1 MTTSILSSI
10 KLTTRPENTRS
21 NPLLKSKERLLAK
34 LDIQKAMAQ
43 AHVAGESYTHYKD
56 TWQKNAETQ
65 QREKIRV
72 PKNIKPWF
80 YKRNNQYFL
89 EVRHG
94 NKALELQ
101 KGMNAI
107 DVGNMENLVPTIET
121 VIKAVVA
128 GELDTLLVPIAPVKT
143 NIKK

>member
-1 MTTSILSSI
+1 MTKLLLSSLKVI
-10 KLTTRPENTRS
+10 ARPENTNA
-21 NPLLKSKERLLAK
+21 NPLLKNKERLLAK

-43 AHVAGESYTHYKD
+43 AHVAGESYTYYKEK
-56 TWQKNAETQ
+56 WKKNADTQ

-72 PKNIKPWF
+72 PRNIKPWF

-89 EVRHG
+89 EIRHG

-107 DVGNMENLVPTIET
+107 EIGNMENLVPTIDT

-128 GELDTLLVPIAPVKT
+128 GELDTLLVPNATVNKST
-143 NIKK
+143 KQ

>member
-1 MTTSILSSI
+1 MTTLLST
-10 KLTTRPENTRS
+10 LTITARPENTNT
-21 NPLLKSKERLLAK
+21 NPLLKNKERLLAK
-34 LDIQKAMAQ
+34 LDIQKAMAL
-43 AHVAGESYTHYKD
+43 AHVAGESYTHYKEK
-56 TWQKNAETQ
+56 WQKNAETQ

-89 EVRHG
+89 EIRHG

-128 GELDTLLVPIAPVKT
+128 GELDILLVPIAAVKK
-143 NIKK
+143 NVKK